1 MKWEPQCVE
10 TGQKEDSQT
19 HLTQIWLNLA
29 PETRTLPET
38 VPGVG
43 EQGEHPSADSTPEVN
58 FNN

>member
-1 MKWEPQCVE
+1 ME